1 MLHTLDP
8 SCRVER
14 SAPEKSDPGHGAN
27 EIPLAWGG
35 ERGREANRSSGSAR
49 VSGADAENLR

>member
-27 EIPLAWGG
+27 EIPLAWGASVA
-35 ERGREANRSSGSAR
+35 GRQTEAVDRHAFQGR
-49 VSGADAENLR
+49 TQKI